1 MLVHLFVQ
9 WVCTDMGPWFKVC
22 IAVILQEV
30 GCAFIKMSST
40 QLISGVS
47 GDSEERIRDLF
58 DLAVVTNLH
67 NPSSAV

>member
-1 MLVHLFVQ
+1 VCMA
-9 WVCTDMGPWFKVC
+9 CTDVT
-22 IAVILQEV
+22 VQEV

-58 DLAVVTNLH
+58 DLAVVNSCH
-67 NPSSAV
+67 IISKC